1 MSSIAARLVSISDV
15 PNDSDIKESLLIQL
29 SQDLEELE
37 QSPEVKFYQASVL
50 EQLANLKRSNALLE
64 QAITVLRDI
73 LLLGMDV
80 PEEVFVRAGDKCI
93 ELMKFRGWHAKS
105 VRIYQML
112 IQRFEANPL
121 YRKKLGVAFLTVGN
135 NKAAKEVFHEL
146 LKLFPGDYFSQ
157 AHLGFILKAEALDQN
172 DDKLLAESV
181 SLIEAGIRGQPDGA
195 EALEGLFYF
204 HLGDGYRRLNS
215 PSKADE
221 IYKIGFERGIFP
233 SFWQR
238 SLYNEPGLRAQ
249 PVWSVNET
257 GIGEALLMI
266 QDHWRAIRD
275 EALSVLDSVNGGFVI
290 ETENLKDTGYWAQFD
305 LYIQGQRM
313 AKNCARVPLTCSLI
327 DSIPEVRGCRRG
339 QVKFSVMK
347 SGTHVH
353 AHSGPTNCRLRAHLG
368 LHIPE
373 ATSDSSMLRVA
384 DQYLSWQNGEM
395 LVFDDSFDHEVWY
408 NNENNESRLVL
419 ILDLWHPDL
428 SAEKRATLP
437 AI

>member
-1 MSSIAARLVSISDV
+1 
-15 PNDSDIKESLLIQL
+15 
-29 SQDLEELE
+29 
-37 QSPEVKFYQASVL
+37 
-50 EQLANLKRSNALLE
+50 
-64 QAITVLRDI
+64 
-73 LLLGMDV
+73 
-80 PEEVFVRAGDKCI
+80 
-93 ELMKFRGWHAKS
+93 
-105 VRIYQML
+105 
-112 IQRFEANPL
+112 
-121 YRKKLGVAFLTVGN
+121 
-135 NKAAKEVFHEL
+135 
-146 LKLFPGDYFSQ
+146 
-157 AHLGFILKAEALDQN
+157 
-172 DDKLLAESV
+172 
-181 SLIEAGIRGQPDGA
+181 
-195 EALEGLFYF
+195 
-204 HLGDGYRRLNS
+204 
-215 PSKADE
+215 
-221 IYKIGFERGIFP
+221 
-233 SFWQR
+233 
-238 SLYNEPGLRAQ
+238 
-249 PVWSVNET
+249 
-257 GIGEALLMI
+257 MI